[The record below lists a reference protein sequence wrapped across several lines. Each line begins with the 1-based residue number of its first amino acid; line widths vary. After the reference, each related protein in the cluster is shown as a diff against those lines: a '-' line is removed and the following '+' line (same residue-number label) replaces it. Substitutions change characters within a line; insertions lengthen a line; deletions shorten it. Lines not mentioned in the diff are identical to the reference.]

1 MHRRILLM
9 ILAAGPSPMLAEEA
23 PAPVV
28 QRDRAGVA
36 DTVQAATSRAVS
48 GLYEQVG
55 QMPLTPR
62 LTVAAVLKDLELEEE
77 FTRVLARADQL
88 GAPRWI
94 DEHTCQVQ
102 LQIPVSRVTYGLRQL
117 AAAYP
122 KSFPVTPV
130 QIELAARNWPRQVFI
145 ATGTSASTQALVEL
159 RPPMSPRWAVVSEA
173 ERRRALTA
181 ASADASQRAIQSV
194 STVRLADQRTVGQT
208 MQIPEVRQAV
218 YGWLSTRPVTRVDF
232 QEDLEVEV
240 ALGVDERDF
249 FSVYRS
255 AVTRHEDLPLPKEP
269 EQWQRIERDFS
280 SQFRTPV
287 GRSSIE
293 QTAPVRPASVLPSRP
308 PEWVSERVD
317 IEGAA
322 ADAGGK
328 LRTRGAAE
336 ADAMSR
342 LQSRVESL
350 MLDDRLTVGD
360 AVKFDPRL
368 AEALRRAA
376 RAGRIYKTQYNS
388 DGSATVS
395 LSADLGAVWE
405 ELRRASGE

>member
-1 MHRRILLM
+1 MRRPILLF
-9 ILAAGPSPMLAEEA
+9 ILAVGPWPLLAEEA
-23 PAPVV
+23 PPAVV

-36 DTVQAATSRAVS
+36 DTVHAATSRAVA
-48 GLYEQVG
+48 GLYDQIG

-77 FTRVLARADQL
+77 FLKVLERADQL
-88 GAPRWI
+88 GAPRWL

-102 LQIPVSRVTYGLRQL
+102 LQVPVSRITYGLRQL

-122 KSFPVTPV
+122 KRFPVTPV

-159 RPPMSPRWAVVSEA
+159 RPPMSPKWAVVSET
-173 ERRRALTA
+173 ERRRVLSD
-181 ASADASQRAIQSV
+181 ASADASQRALQSV
-194 STVRLADQRTVGQT
+194 STVRLSNQKTVGQT
-208 MQIPEVRQAV
+208 LQIPEVRQAV
-218 YGWLSTRPVTRVDF
+218 HGWLSTRPVTRVDF

-255 AVTRHEDLPLPKEP
+255 AVTRQESLPLPKGP
-269 EQWQRIERDFS
+269 EEWRQLERDFS
-280 SQFRTPV
+280 SHFRMPV
-287 GRSSIE
+287 GRSSVE
-293 QTAPVRPASVLPSRP
+293 QTAPVRPAAVLPSSP
-308 PEWVSERVD
+308 PEWAGERVD
-317 IEGAA
+317 IEGTAP
-322 ADAGGK
+322 DAGGK
-328 LRTRGAAE
+328 LRTRCAAE
-336 ADAMSR
+336 MDAMAR
-342 LQSRVESL
+342 LQARINAL
-350 MLDDRLTVGD
+350 PLDEKLTVGD
-360 AVKFDPRL
+360 AAQRDPRL

-376 RAGRIYKTQYNS
+376 RSARIYKTQYNP

-395 LSADLGAVWE
+395 LSADLGSVWE